1 MSDRVLELTATVED
15 LSYAR
20 LSERLFHLLQRLAT
34 EHGKP
39 VEGGIE
45 ITVKLTH
52 ADIAS
57 LVGSTRETV
66 SLELARLVRAGRIKQ
81 QRGAFIIP
89 PDAAAS

>member
-1 MSDRVLELTATVED
+1 MTATVED

-20 LSERLFHLLQRLAT
+20 LSDRLMHLLRRLAL
-34 EHGKP
+34 EHGRP
-39 VEGGIE
+39 VDGGVE
-45 ITVKLTH
+45 ITVRLTH

-81 QRGAFIIP
+81 KGTTLIVPAVSSGALRP
-89 PDAAAS
+89 GSG